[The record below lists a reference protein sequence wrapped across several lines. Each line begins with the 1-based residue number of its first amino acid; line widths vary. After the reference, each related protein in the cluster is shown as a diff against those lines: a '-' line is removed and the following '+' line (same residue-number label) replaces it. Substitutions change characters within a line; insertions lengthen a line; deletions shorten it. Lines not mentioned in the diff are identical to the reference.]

1 MAVAASAKVADERLL
16 RILDSLNKLDLNVES
31 RSCRVVQQRR
41 RDSVESDTTA
51 SEETPRSAAAAS
63 EQLESQ

>member
-1 MAVAASAKVADERLL
+1 MTAVASAKVADERLL

-31 RSCRVVQQRR
+31 HSCRVVQQTR

-51 SEETPRSAAAAS
+51 REETPRSAAAAS

>member
-1 MAVAASAKVADERLL
+1 MAAVASAKVADERLL

-31 RSCRVVQQRR
+31 RSCGVLQQQRQG
-41 RDSVESDTTA
+41 SVESDTTA